1 MEIAATWRYL
11 RLKCLAFNGI
21 PTSILVA
28 LSALISSRVCFG
40 QNQPFLPGALDRA
53 DWAIVKLDVDPA
65 SPELPVSLALHKWAW
80 GEQIPGAWTV
90 GHPWGIGLTLSS
102 PPGGKGYVISDG
114 ENTLEHNLKVA
125 PANSGGPFFSQKNE
139 VVGIVASGPGDIFE
153 GRGFFWVP
161 GNKEIIPFIKP
172 GQTYRATKTNICRS
186 LTHLNMSCFIG
197 LTLPDNIQAA
207 ANQQQLRIE
216 IMFGDGLEATWQS
229 VIIIDQATCHTRT
242 IQENVNYPT
251 LAGRNASFRPWLI
264 RALRITY
271 TYPPAPGGANV
282 PGRAAG
288 IFQIPTIPSIV
299 FGCMDSGDQAK
310 SANWTILFSGQ
321 DCQYMDS
328 TPTVLECT
336 IFLQPGWKTI
346 VNNHIGP
353 IDLATWDVVTRA
365 RK

>member
-1 MEIAATWRYL
+1 M
-11 RLKCLAFNGI
+11 AFNGI
-21 PTSILVA
+21 STSIHVA
-28 LSALISSRVCFG
+28 FSALISSRVCFG
-40 QNQPFLPGALDRA
+40 QNQPFAGNPDRA
-53 DWAIVKLDVDPA
+53 DWAILRLNVDPA
-65 SPELPVSLALHKWAW
+65 STELPVVPLALHKWAF
-80 GEQIPGAWTV
+80 GEQISGAWTV

-102 PPGGKGYVISDG
+102 PPGGKGYVSSDG
-114 ENTLEHNLKVA
+114 ENSLEHNLKVA

-186 LTHLNMSCFIG
+186 LTHLNISCFVG
-197 LTLPDNIQAA
+197 LSLPTTIQAA
-207 ANQQQLRIE
+207 AHQQQLRVE

-229 VIIIDQATCHTRT
+229 VIIIDQATCPTRA
-242 IQENVNYPT
+242 IQENVDYPT
-251 LAGRNASFRPWLI
+251 LALRNANFRPWLI

-271 TYPPAPGGANV
+271 TYPPDPGNV
-282 PGRAAG
+282 PGRKAG
-288 IFQIPTIPSIV
+288 LFQLPTIPSIV

-310 SANWTILFSGQ
+310 PANWTILFSGQ

-328 TPTVLECT
+328 TPTVLECS

-346 VNNHIGP
+346 VNNFIGP
-353 IDLATWDVVTRA
+353 INLATWDIVTRP